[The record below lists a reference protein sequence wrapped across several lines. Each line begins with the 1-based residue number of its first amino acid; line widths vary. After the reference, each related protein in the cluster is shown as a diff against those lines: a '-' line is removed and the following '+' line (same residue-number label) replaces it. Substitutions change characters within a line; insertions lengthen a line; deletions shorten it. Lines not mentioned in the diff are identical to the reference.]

1 MLRLV
6 YPGVN
11 NLSLLGRG
19 HGSVELSV
27 PKASGVAWSPLALT
41 SPLIWNEAAK
51 ETGYA
56 NSDPVASIT
65 NFVPSGPAF
74 TQGTTVSKPTFIA
87 SGINSLPSFRFDGVD
102 DGADLTGLGAQS
114 AWSLALVF
122 RQNGVDG
129 GENSIF
135 SVASYPSATNY
146 KMFEKVG
153 GADGT
158 AGLSVNANP
167 IGASKAGA
175 YSADTVVAVIITA
188 NGSAMNI
195 YDDAGNTGTRAGNH
209 ARADDLM
216 QIARRGDGNFTP
228 MDYAVGIFTGA
239 VMTSDEIAAVFTYF
253 NSKWGTAIP

>member
-1 MLRLV
+1 MKLAL
-6 YPGVN
+6 GN
-11 NLSLLGRG
+11 SLAMPRIGG
-19 HGSVELSV
+19 
-27 PKASGVAWSPLALT
+27 AAAWSPLALT
-41 SPLIWNEAAK
+41 APLIWNEAAK

-74 TQGTTVSKPTFIA
+74 TQGTTASKPTFIA

-146 KMFEKVG
+146 KMLEKAG
-153 GADGT
+153 GADGVSGLGFNSNPGGAN
-158 AGLSVNANP
+158 AGQP
-167 IGASKAGA
+167 
-175 YSADTVVAVIITA
+175 YSGDEVVAIVITA
-188 NGSAMNI
+188 NGSTMTWV
-195 YDDAGNTGTRAGNH
+195 DSSGGAGSAAGNH